1 MGANYDARGEEVQQG
16 MKKARVLIA
25 DDHSI
30 LLAGLKKLV
39 EDTYEVVG
47 TVEDGRAL
55 IEAAE
60 RLKPDLILMDIS
72 MPLLN
77 GLDAARQLK
86 KLQPDSKLLFL
97 TMHSSPA
104 YAAEAFKAGASGY
117 LLKQSAA
124 SELTQAIAAVLRGQA
139 YLTPAITRQVLET
152 ALQPS
157 QPALKHSLAA
167 LTPRQREVLQ
177 LIAEGKGTKDVA
189 TLLNVSVK
197 TVEFHKA
204 RLMEQLDLHSTPA
217 LIKFAI
223 AEGLVSAEP

>member
-1 MGANYDARGEEVQQG
+1 
-16 MKKARVLIA
+16 MKKPRILIA
-25 DDHSI
+25 DDHTI
-30 LLAGLKKLV
+30 LLAGVKKLV
-39 EDTYEVVG
+39 EDSCEVVG

-55 IEAAE
+55 LDAAG

-77 GLDAARQLK
+77 GLDAAHQLK
-86 KLQPDSKLLFL
+86 KLLPDAKLLFL
-97 TMHSSPA
+97 TMHSSPT
-104 YAAEAFKAGASGY
+104 YATEAFKAGANGY

-124 SELTQAIAAVLRGQA
+124 SELPLAIEAVLKGQT
-139 YLTPAITRQVLET
+139 YLTPAITRPIVETMLE
-152 ALQPS
+152 PS
-157 QPALKHSLAA
+157 RMELRTSLRD

-177 LIAEGKGTKDVA
+177 LIGEGKSTKEVA
-189 TLLNVSVK
+189 TLLDVSVK

-223 AEGLVSAEP
+223 AEGLVSAES